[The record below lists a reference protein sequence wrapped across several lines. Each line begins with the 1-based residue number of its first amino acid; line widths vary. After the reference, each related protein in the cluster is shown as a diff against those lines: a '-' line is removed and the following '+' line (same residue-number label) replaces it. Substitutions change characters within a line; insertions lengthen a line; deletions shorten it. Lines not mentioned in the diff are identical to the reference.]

1 MWLHSLTDLHI
12 SLVSTHAKY
21 FLKLWDM
28 KLIAQFVIST
38 MNYEVESAL
47 GENIQLDFI
56 TFTVSVEML
65 TIYHAI

>member
-1 MWLHSLTDLHI
+1 
-12 SLVSTHAKY
+12 
-21 FLKLWDM
+21 M

-38 MNYEVESAL
+38 MNYEIENAQ

-65 TIYHAI
+65 TYAVLSSS